1 MLQGYFPPL
10 SPSGKSGL
18 VSAPPWHYA
27 GDALGIRF
35 RADPDAA
42 AATLPPG
49 LAVDPDSP
57 GGATALFMDWQFS
70 SEDQTYLD
78 PVSQYREFL
87 LLVDATWQGTPVS
100 WCPYIYVDNDASL
113 ARGWVQ
119 GFPKKMGTI
128 HQTRS
133 FPVATPAAPPLGPGG
148 TFAASAST
156 HGVRIAEGHVTLVA
170 PVADPAALVGR
181 PLVNRRYFPRLA
193 AGRHQEPAVDELVRA
208 DLHDL
213 QVVNAWGGSAEFSL
227 PDAPGNETSALAPI
241 SVDAGFKATITYS
254 VQDLTTLLDL
264 TTDPATDT

>member
-133 FPVATPAAPPLGPGG
+133 FP
-148 TFAASAST
+148 
-156 HGVRIAEGHVTLVA
+156 
-170 PVADPAALVGR
+170 AALVGR

-193 AGRHQEPAVDELVRA
+193 AGHHQESAVDELVRA

-213 QVVNAWGGSAEFSL
+213 QVVNAWAGTAEFSL

-254 VQDLTTLLDL
+254 VQDLTTLADL
-264 TTDPATDT
+264 TTQRHHN